1 MFLYKILFSLWGFL
15 EIIIVVISLFGNSIV
30 IYVMS
35 REKKLRKKS
44 SFYIVSLAVADLLT
58 CVFTI
63 VMTVMRSFKFLDHEY
78 EFPVKLC
85 YVLNSLLLM
94 LTTVSIFQLVF
105 VAADRYWAVC
115 LPISY
120 HRRTPRF
127 AKFIICLCWL
137 IGLTFGLVPWLD
149 NWAVENCLLHVI
161 SLKLHVVL
169 GSCLTVLI
177 IIMYSLIYRAFSRQ
191 VSLLS

>member
-137 IGLTFGLVPWLD
+137 IGLTFGL
-149 NWAVENCLLHVI
+149 CS
-161 SLKLHVVL
+161 SLVGQL
-169 GSCLTVLI
+169 GSRELFAACH
-177 IIMYSLIYRAFSRQ
+177 FSQ
-191 VSLLS
+191 IACCFGILPNCAHYYNV